1 MLVSESW
8 LKEYVPLD
16 MSTDDLT
23 DRLTMTGL
31 NLEGI
36 ENVNGETVIDLEVT
50 SNRPDCLGHIGV
62 AREISVIF
70 DKRKPLTIPEA
81 TVATVAEKTASAT
94 SVAIESEHCHQY
106 IARVI
111 RGVKIGPSPDWLQER
126 LKSVGVA
133 AINNVVDITNF
144 VMLECGQPLH
154 AFDFDKL
161 DGKKIVVRQAAKGE
175 KITAI
180 DQKEYQLLETDC
192 VIADAS
198 RPVGIA
204 GVMGGLETE
213 IGDGTT
219 TVLVETASFAPLS
232 IRATARRLSLFSPS
246 SFRFERGVDRQRMD
260 WASRRCC
267 ELILQLA
274 GGELLDEPVIA
285 GDSVPDELP
294 PISFRL
300 NQIPRVMGIE
310 IPDDEVVRILTF
322 LGLKQH
328 GGIEDGVVQFEPPG
342 WRSDLTRE
350 VDLLEEVARIHGYE
364 KIPVDANIPLAS
376 TSRTLHT
383 RVVDRTRETLTA
395 LGFFEAITLSFVSE
409 DQLQLFQPRSTA
421 PLHVEHSS
429 RKLENLLRQ
438 SIIPNLL
445 QSRRENERHG
455 TWNAEL
461 FETAS
466 VYLSADSTVP
476 DEQAEPRMI
485 ALVTGRSFGETK
497 GVVESLARRICA
509 DAQVTASPSDIA
521 QFVPGRG
528 AELQLNGTPW
538 GWMGELNRD
547 VLDKVG
553 LRDAVNIAE
562 VDLNVLRSVANMVP
576 EYSPVGAFPAMQRD
590 INFEL
595 DEAVS
600 WQDLEQVV
608 KDSAGPLLDSVR
620 FVDKYRGKQIAAGKK
635 SYVIGV
641 IFRSPERTLTA
652 DEVDAAQKNVVDNCE
667 QKLGAKQ
674 R

>member
-1 MLVSESW
+1 
-8 LKEYVPLD
+8 
-16 MSTDDLT
+16 
-23 DRLTMTGL
+23 MTGL
-31 NLEGI
+31 NLEGV
-36 ENVNGETVIDLEVT
+36 ETVGGETVIDLEVT

-70 DKRKPLTIPEA
+70 DQKQPLAIPEA
-81 TVATVAEKTASAT
+81 QVETVADKTADVT
-94 SVAIESEHCHQY
+94 SVSIESDSCHQY
-106 IARVI
+106 FARVI
-111 RGVKIGPSPDWLQER
+111 RGVKIGPSPEWLQQR
-126 LKSVGVA
+126 LTSVGVA
-133 AINNVVDITNF
+133 VINNVVDITNF

-161 DGKKIVVRQAAKGE
+161 DGRKIVVRQATKGE

-180 DQKEYQLLETDC
+180 DQKDYDLIETDC

-198 RPVGIA
+198 RPVAIA
-204 GVMGGLETE
+204 GVMGGLDTE
-213 IGDGTT
+213 IGDSTT

-232 IRATARRLSLFSPS
+232 VRATARRLALFSPS

-274 GGELLDEPVIA
+274 GGELLDEAVVTGESA
-285 GDSVPDELP
+285 PDELP
-294 PISFRL
+294 PISLRL
-300 NQIPRVMGIE
+300 NQIPRVMGID
-310 IPDDEVVRILTF
+310 ISDDEVVRILST

-328 GGIEDGVVQFEPPG
+328 GGVEDGVVQFEPPG
-342 WRSDLTRE
+342 WRRDLTRE
-350 VDLLEEVARIHGYE
+350 VDLIEEVARIHGYE
-364 KIPVDANIPLAS
+364 KIPIDADIPLVS

-409 DQLQLFQPRSTA
+409 DQLDLFRPRPGK

-429 RKLENLLRQ
+429 RRHENILRQ
-438 SIIPNLL
+438 SLVPSLL

-466 VYLSADSTVP
+466 VYLSADSDVP
-476 DEQAEPRMI
+476 NEQAEPRMI
-485 ALVTGRSFGETK
+485 SLVTGRSFGQTK
-497 GVVESLARRICA
+497 GIIECLARRVSA
-509 DAQVTASPSDIA
+509 DAQVTASPSEIP
-521 QFVPGRG
+521 QFVSGRG
-528 AELQLNGTPW
+528 AELLLNGKPW
-538 GWMGELNRD
+538 GWLGELNRE

-553 LRDAVNIAE
+553 LRDAVNVAE
-562 VDLNVLRSVANMVP
+562 VDLNVLRSVANLVP
-576 EYSPVGAFPAMQRD
+576 EYSPVGSFPTMQRD

-595 DEAVS
+595 DDAVS
-600 WQDLEQVV
+600 WQQLEEVV
-608 KDSAGPLLDSVR
+608 KESAGPLLDSVR

-641 IFRSPERTLTA
+641 VFRSPERTLTA
-652 DEVDAAQKNVVDNCE
+652 EEVDAAQKSVVAACE
-667 QKLGAKQ
+667 EKLGASQ